1 MNNFNG
7 LNKKIVFFISISIIV
22 TLIGVIMAITNNL
35 SSTNI
40 SQEEN
45 SSSSN
50 QTENES
56 NENEKIT
63 QIYEEGIIN
72 ITNLSTY
79 SSNSDPNTR
88 LSAQKTLYR
97 YATSMKSDKME
108 YDAIVRE
115 NTFSQSLD
123 ENLGIYTDRMIID
136 IPDLKQSWGLEY
148 RWSNRNGVI
157 IGDFVY
163 PKCLDDSQLI
173 YEKFECV
180 SNYGKYES

>member
-56 NENEKIT
+56 NENE
-63 QIYEEGIIN
+63 
-72 ITNLSTY
+72 
-79 SSNSDPNTR
+79 
-88 LSAQKTLYR
+88 AQRGFPVLQHICIKDCKLHTESIAYDLLYQTLY
-97 YATSMKSDKME
+97 
-108 YDAIVRE
+108 
-115 NTFSQSLD
+115 
-123 ENLGIYTDRMIID
+123 
-136 IPDLKQSWGLEY
+136 
-148 RWSNRNGVI
+148 
-157 IGDFVY
+157 
-163 PKCLDDSQLI
+163 
-173 YEKFECV
+173 FEV
-180 SNYGKYES
+180 LNVVA